1 MAVGAL
7 PTLLFTRWGFPM
19 GATGTDK
26 LSDNVTAR
34 HNLKPGDVGYLIYL
48 HGVLYAT
55 EYGWDHTFEAYVAG
69 PLAEFAKS
77 HSDREQIWVV
87 EQDGEVVGSVA
98 IVKASEDQ
106 AQLRWLLLHPSLR
119 RCGVG
124 RVLVE
129 EAIRFCRNRDYAT
142 VFLWTVSD
150 LTAAVNLY
158 RSVGFQLAEEKTHG
172 LWGTVL
178 TEQRYDLVL

>member
-1 MAVGAL
+1 L
-7 PTLLFTRWGFPM
+7 

-98 IVKASEDQ
+98 ATL
-106 AQLRWLLLHPSLR
+106 AAAPSQSPGMWSWQ
-119 RCGVG
+119 GVG
-124 RVLVE
+124 GGSHS
-129 EAIRFCRNRDYAT
+129 
-142 VFLWTVSD
+142 FLQES
-150 LTAAVNLY
+150 
-158 RSVGFQLAEEKTHG
+158 
-172 LWGTVL
+172 
-178 TEQRYDLVL
+178 